1 MPRDDYRSGVGVFF
15 LFFGFFCVAEPRMK
29 IRLHE
34 VTRRRGLSSSPHGAV
49 VTDAPAAFPLSVPC
63 VFGSVGA
70 RAVRMSEKV
79 FQDST
84 VPWLLG

>member
-1 MPRDDYRSGVGVFF
+1 
-15 LFFGFFCVAEPRMK
+15 MK
-29 IRLHE
+29 LHADGASRALLTE
-34 VTRRRGLSSSPHGAV
+34 RSSP
-49 VTDAPAAFPLSVPC
+49 TRPAAFPLSVPC

-70 RAVRMSEKV
+70 RAVRVSEKV